1 MEEYE
6 YLRYLSSDMDSFA
19 LDQLMQDFGKDV
31 WNYAYFLRRDRHASD
46 DISQEV
52 FLRAFR
58 SLKDFRGESTV
69 KTWLLKITR
78 NLSYNHR
85 NSAFIR
91 RVALFD
97 WVRRSETVT
106 SAENEFMDREA
117 ANVIWRIILDIPL
130 NFREVLLLDI
140 QHEMTIQEMAGVLG
154 VSEGTVKSRLHR
166 ARAKVYKK
174 LKEVGVHE

>member
-6 YLRYLSSDMDSFA
+6 YLRTLTSDVNSFA
-19 LDQLMQDFGKDV
+19 LDQLMQDFGQDV
-31 WNYAYFLRRDRHASD
+31 WNFAYFLTRDRHASD

-58 SLKDFRGESTV
+58 SVKDFRGESTV

-78 NLSYNHR
+78 NLSFNHR
-85 NSAFIR
+85 NSAFLR
-91 RVALFD
+91 RVTLFE
-97 WVRRSETVT
+97 WVRRSDTAT
-106 SAENEFMDREA
+106 SAEHEFMDREA
-117 ANVIWRIILDIPL
+117 ANEIWRIILDLPL
-130 NFREVLLLDI
+130 HYREVLLLDL

-166 ARAKVYKK
+166 ARAKVSKK
-174 LKEVGVHE
+174 LQEVGVHE

>member
-6 YLRYLSSDMDSFA
+6 YLQYLSSNIESFT
-19 LDQLMQDFGKDV
+19 LDHLMRDFGKDV
-31 WNYAYFLRRDRHASD
+31 WNYAYFLTRDRHASD

-58 SLKDFRGESTV
+58 GVKDFRGESTV

-78 NLSYNHR
+78 NLSYNYR
-85 NSAFIR
+85 NSAFLRRVILLEWIR
-91 RVALFD
+91 RK
-97 WVRRSETVT
+97 ETVT

-117 ANVIWRIILDIPL
+117 ANVIWRIILEMPL

-140 QHEMTIQEMAGVLG
+140 RHEMTTREMAGVLG

-166 ARAKVYKK
+166 ARTKVFKK
-174 LKEVGVHE
+174 LQEVGGHE